1 MKYVI
6 ILFALLLSGCATDKP
21 LIIDNKPIIRP
32 LPSMLECEQL
42 TKLDNGTREALVNK
56 IAELASIYKE
66 CALLN
71 KEKKEW
77 IERGVVVDIKAHGKK
92 PTANDLP
99 VLKAR
104 RYK

>member
-1 MKYVI
+1 MNYVI
-6 ILFALLLSGCATDKP
+6 ILLVLMLSGCATDKP

-42 TKLDNGTREALVNK
+42 TKLDSGTREALVNK

-77 IERGVVVDIKAHGKK
+77 IERGVVDQSANGKK
-92 PTANDLP
+92 PTATDKQ